1 MFRTIS
7 RLSKNS
13 KKNLLINWNRK
24 YNEYSRNTLIDPAI
38 GLTSDQ
44 RQLQSMAYQ
53 FAVNEFRP
61 NMRQWDENEIF
72 PIDKLRKAAQ
82 LGFGGLYTPA
92 EDGGTGLSRLDTSVV
107 IEALSQGCVSTTAFL
122 SIHNMVC
129 WMISTFANDTQK
141 QQFLPNLV
149 SMQQIGAYCL
159 TEPNSGSDAASLQTI
174 AKRNK
179 DYYICKKFMFFYLN
193 MKKKLI

>member
-1 MFRTIS
+1 MFGTIS
-7 RLSKNS
+7 RLSKNLN
-13 KKNLLINWNRK
+13 KNLLINFNRK

-92 EDGGTGLSRLDTSVV
+92 EDGGTGLSRLETSVV

-129 WMISTFANDTQK
+129 WMISAFANDKQK

-149 SMQQIGAYCL
+149 SMQKIGAYCL

-174 AKRNK
+174 AKRHK
-179 DYYICKKFMFFYLN
+179 DYYICTKLMFF
-193 MKKKLI
+193 I